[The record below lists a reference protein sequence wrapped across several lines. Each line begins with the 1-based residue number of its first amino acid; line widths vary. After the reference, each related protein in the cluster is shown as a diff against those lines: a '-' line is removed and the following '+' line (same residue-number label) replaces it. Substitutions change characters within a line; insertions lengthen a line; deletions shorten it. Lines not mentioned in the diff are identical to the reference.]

1 MNFRNIGGLIKIGG
15 NLLHLRVTFNLL
27 MYNGIC
33 NKDNLGYNGCVLKLG
48 RYNAFWLCSLEM
60 CVMSE
65 AL

>member
-1 MNFRNIGGLIKIGG
+1 MSSRDIGGLIKIGG

-27 MYNGIC
+27 IYNGIC
-33 NKDNLGYNGCVLKLG
+33 HKNNLGYNGCVLKLG
-48 RYNAFWLCSLEM
+48 RFNAFWLCSLEM